1 MIEAVEAHPST
12 ECLSDERLVELVIKG
27 ERELF
32 GFLYERY
39 YRRTQRLAYGMTGSR
54 EAAEDLTQEIFL
66 RVYEKLG
73 QYCGQA
79 SFSTWFYR
87 VAVNHCLNRSK
98 QQRRQQRSDVTNNSN
113 LRLISGSRQTQ
124 WAAQG
129 QMAEPVEAGM
139 VEANVLQN
147 QIHAQVHQALL
158 RLKPKMRLIVVLKD
172 IEGLSY
178 EEIAER
184 TGCSKG
190 TVASQL
196 NRARKLLAR
205 KLEGLRGNI

>member
-1 MIEAVEAHPST
+1 MSKVVEAFLRGADTP
-12 ECLSDERLVELVIKG
+12 DERLVELVLDG
-27 ERELF
+27 DRELF
-32 GFLYERY
+32 GSLYERY
-39 YRRTQRLAYGMTGSR
+39 QRRAYRLAYGMTDSR

-87 VAVNHCLNRSK
+87 VAVNHCLNCSK
-98 QQRRQQRSDVTNNSN
+98 RQRRRQGETANDSK
-113 LRLISGSRQTQ
+113 LRLITASRQTPWGPPRQ
-124 WAAQG
+124 E
-129 QMAEPVEAGM
+129 AEPTDAGT

-147 QIHAQVHQALL
+147 QIQAQIRQALL
-158 RLKPKMRLIVVLKD
+158 SLKPEARLIVVLKD

-196 NRARKLLAR
+196 NRARKLLTR
-205 KLEGLRGNI
+205 KLENLRGSI